1 MGANLRLQRNGFGH
15 FSNHSPLKPTAVTVV
30 GRCNTEEEV
39 SLVSQ
44 STKEIVQAKRMLLA
58 LVAQKK
64 AAALAKSK

>member
-1 MGANLRLQRNGFGH
+1 MSAILESDFGP
-15 FSNHSPLKPTAVTVV
+15 FRMLSQILKKEA
-30 GRCNTEEEV
+30 

-44 STKEIVQAKRMLLA
+44 STKEVVQAKKMLLA